1 MAVHSRFA
9 EGPVIFRRSLPVAL
23 ALLGA
28 LPFPGSPLIA
38 QVERTEPGSSLDL
51 GVSEIGIS
59 IGSSPRWTGVRLN
72 WSDRYLER
80 INGLN
85 VTLWKPGDAVGGEVN
100 GVALGIL
107 APRAARLRGIS
118 LGLLGVLPE
127 RSATGVTVGGLGV
140 VSEGELRGLS
150 LGLLGVVSD
159 ERAVGINVAG
169 LGIVAEGGAVGV
181 NLAGLGTVS
190 EGQVAGINLAGLG
203 VVSER
208 SISGVSLAGLGLV
221 TETRLR
227 GASVAGLGA
236 VAGRGIDGLAAALV
250 KLDTRDLNGVGV
262 AAWNRVRGRQRGLT
276 VGLFNQVEQ
285 LQGVSLGLLNYAG
298 NNHGLARWT
307 PILNLHLD

>member
-1 MAVHSRFA
+1 MAVHLRSA

-23 ALLGA
+23 LLLGTVP
-28 LPFPGSPLIA
+28 LPGTQLVA
-38 QVERTEPGSSLDL
+38 QDEPSAAGSSLDIGL
-51 GVSEIGIS
+51 SEIGIS

-85 VTLWKPGDAVGGEVN
+85 LTAWKPGDAVGGEVN
-100 GVALGIL
+100 GLALGIL
-107 APRAARLRGIS
+107 GPRAARLRGIS
-118 LGLLGVLPE
+118 LGLFGVLPE
-127 RSATGVTVGGLGV
+127 RSAAGVMVGGLGV

-150 LGLLGVVSD
+150 LGLLGVVS
-159 ERAVGINVAG
+159 EARAVGVTVAG
-169 LGIVAEGGAVGV
+169 LGIVAEGGARGV

-190 EGQVAGINLAGLG
+190 EGQVAGISLAGLG

-208 SISGVSLAGLGLV
+208 SISGVSVAGLGLV

-236 VAGRGIDGLAAALV
+236 VAGQGIDGLAAALV
-250 KLDTRDLNGVGV
+250 KLDTRDLNGIGV
-262 AAWNRVRGRQRGLT
+262 SAWNRVRGRQRGLT
-276 VGLFNQVEQ
+276 VGLFNQVEN
-285 LQGVSLGLLNYAG
+285 LHGVSLGLLNYAG
-298 NNHGLARWT
+298 NNRGLARWT

>member
-1 MAVHSRFA
+1 MT
-9 EGPVIFRRSLPVAL
+9 FRRF
-23 ALLGA
+23 LLDVLMLSGILLFSGA
-28 LPFPGSPLIA
+28 PLVA
-38 QVERTEPGSSLDL
+38 QVEQSGPGTSLDIGL
-51 GVSEIGIS
+51 SEIGIS

-100 GVALGIL
+100 GFALGIL
-107 APRAARLRGIS
+107 GPRAARLRGIS

-127 RSATGVTVGGLGV
+127 RSAVGVMIGGLGV
-140 VSEGELRGLS
+140 VSDGELRGLS
-150 LGLLGVVSD
+150 LGLLGVVS
-159 ERAVGINVAG
+159 EARSVGVTAAGLGVVAEGGTRGISVAG
-169 LGIVAEGGAVGV
+169 LGIVAEGRA
-181 NLAGLGTVS
+181 
-190 EGQVAGINLAGLG
+190 AGINVAGLG

-221 TETRLR
+221 TEERLR
-227 GASVAGLGA
+227 GVSVAGLGA
-236 VAGRGIDGLAAALV
+236 VAGRGIDGLAAALL
-250 KLDTRDLNGVGV
+250 KLDTRDLDGIGV

-285 LQGVSLGLLNYAG
+285 LHGVSLGLVNYAG

>member
-1 MAVHSRFA
+1 M
-9 EGPVIFRRSLPVAL
+9 IRRSWPVAL
-23 ALLGA
+23 LL
-28 LPFPGSPLIA
+28 LCTLHFPGSALLA
-38 QVERTEPGSSLDL
+38 QVEPPESGSSLDL

-59 IGSSPRWTGVRLN
+59 VGSSPRWTGVRLN

-85 VTLWKPGDAVGGEVN
+85 LTLWKPGDAVGGEVN

-127 RSATGVTVGGLGV
+127 RSAAGVTVGGLGV
-140 VSEGELRGLS
+140 VSEGELQGLN
-150 LGLLGVVSD
+150 LGLLGVVSE
-159 ERAVGINVAG
+159 ERAAGVNVAG
-169 LGIVAEGGAVGV
+169 LGIVAEGGALGV
-181 NLAGLGTVS
+181 NLAGLGVVS
-190 EGQVAGINLAGLG
+190 EGRVAGINLAGLG
-203 VVSER
+203 VVSGR
-208 SISGVSLAGLGLV
+208 SISGVSVAGLGLV
-221 TETRLR
+221 TEERLR
-227 GASVAGLGA
+227 GASVAGLGS
-236 VAGRGIDGLAAALV
+236 VAGRSIDGVAAALV
-250 KLDTRDLNGVGV
+250 KLDTRDLNGVGI

-276 VGLFNQVEQ
+276 VGLFNHVEQ

>member
-1 MAVHSRFA
+1 
-9 EGPVIFRRSLPVAL
+9 VIFRRSLPVAL
-23 ALLGA
+23 LLLGT
-28 LPFPGSPLIA
+28 LPLSGPPLVA
-38 QVERTEPGSSLDL
+38 QVERPEPGSSLDIGL
-51 GVSEIGIS
+51 SEIGIS

-72 WSDRYLER
+72 WSDRYIER

-85 VTLWKPGDAVGGEVN
+85 FTLWKPGEAVGGEVN
-100 GVALGIL
+100 GLALGIL
-107 APRAARLRGIS
+107 GPRAARLRGIS

-127 RSATGVTVGGLGV
+127 RSAAGVTVGGLGV

-150 LGLLGVVSD
+150 LGLLGVVS
-159 ERAVGINVAG
+159 EARAVGVTVGG
-169 LGIVAEGGAVGV
+169 LGIVVEGGALGI
-181 NLAGLGTVS
+181 NLAGLGAVS
-190 EGQVAGINLAGLG
+190 EGPVAGINLAGLG

-208 SISGVSLAGLGLV
+208 SVSGVSLAGLGLV
-221 TETRLR
+221 TEERLR
-227 GASVAGLGA
+227 GVSVAGLGA
-236 VAGRGIDGLAAALV
+236 VAGRSIDGLAAALA